1 VDIALTFTEKRS
13 TIKNTEDNISAKQNG
28 GNIVKKTNM
37 IFIAALLSLLLTGCG
52 PATESMADAANPTA
66 TTQKATENAT
76 EQAAETETES
86 VTETEKSTDA
96 ATTESAAETTGA
108 AENTTESA
116 TSAAAE
122 QNEVFAL
129 NGPLGRYQGPDEFG
143 SATFAASFEKEDLV
157 KADDGTITLN
167 VMIYRYE
174 LFSADDIETLKKG
187 DVIWCL
193 GSDVLIDTIEKTDSG
208 LIVIN
213 GGIENGGRV
222 LKTDD
227 GAVYFES
234 GMNDVKSYY
243 EIGEKAFVLADDFVL
258 TDSSDLDN
266 PVTYTAEEFLS
277 FDHGAAGFINANTFV
292 TTSSDVITAIERVY
306 IP

>member
-1 VDIALTFTEKRS
+1 M
-13 TIKNTEDNISAKQNG
+13 
-28 GNIVKKTNM
+28 KKTSV
-37 IFIAALLSLLLTGCG
+37 IFTAALLSLLLTGCG
-52 PATESMADAANPTA
+52 PATESIADAANPT
-66 TTQKATENAT
+66 TTAQKATENAT

-86 VTETEKSTDA
+86 VTETEKPTDA
-96 ATTESAAETTGA
+96 ETTESAAETTESAAETTGT

-234 GMNDVKSYY
+234 GMSDVKSYY

>member
-1 VDIALTFTEKRS
+1 M
-13 TIKNTEDNISAKQNG
+13 
-28 GNIVKKTNM
+28 KKTNM
-37 IFIAALLSLLLTGCG
+37 VFIAALLSLLLTGCG
-52 PATESMADAANPTA
+52 PATESIADAANPT
-66 TTQKATENAT
+66 TTAQKATENAT

-86 VTETEKSTDA
+86 VTETEKPTDA
-96 ATTESAAETTGA
+96 ETTESAAETTESAAETTGT

-234 GMNDVKSYY
+234 GMSDVKSYY

-277 FDHGAAGFINANTFV
+277 FDHGAAGFINANTLV
-292 TTSSDVITAIERVY
+292 TTSSDMITAIERVY